1 MHDKDA
7 SCSAISQVEV
17 LSYPSISHDEKY
29 YLEACFSNIAIY
41 PVNLQVIQTAVM
53 LRQQRK
59 MSVGDAVIAAT
70 ALEYHQTLV
79 TRNVDDFDWIEG
91 LKVINPI
98 EDKEV
103 FDDETVADK
112 P

>member
-1 MHDKDA
+1 MT
-7 SCSAISQVEV
+7 
-17 LSYPSISHDEKY
+17 
-29 YLEACFSNIAIY
+29 IY

-98 EDKEV
+98 ED
-103 FDDETVADK
+103 
-112 P
+112 